1 MTSTHDSADKTSTV
15 LPEQETKPP
24 LIDNSNQRL
33 KAILT
38 WIGFG
43 GIWSF
48 WCISALG
55 TFFALQLLLDIAGGG
70 VIGKYKLDI
79 FGFKVPAKTLVSTI
93 FAGAIEV
100 GGLGASWFSRK
111 PKSDELD

>member
-1 MTSTHDSADKTSTV
+1 MTANQDSADKISTV
-15 LPEQETKPP
+15 LPEQETQPP

-38 WIGFG
+38 WIGFS

-55 TFFALQLLLDIAGGG
+55 TFLALELIFSNRGGG
-70 VIGKYKLDI
+70 VSGNYKLDI
-79 FGFKVPAKTLVSTI
+79 FGFKVPRKVLVSTI
-93 FAGAIEV
+93 FAGAMEV
-100 GGLGASWFSRK
+100 GGLGMSWLNRK
-111 PKSDELD
+111 QKSDELD

>member
-1 MTSTHDSADKTSTV
+1 MTSTHDSADKISTV

-55 TFFALQLLLDIAGGG
+55 TFFALEVIFGNRGGG
-70 VIGKYKLDI
+70 VSGNYKLDI
-79 FGFKVPAKTLVSTI
+79 FGLKVPTKILVSTI
-93 FAGAIEV
+93 FAGSLEV
-100 GGLGASWFSRK
+100 GGLGMSWLNRK
-111 PKSDELD
+111 QKTDKLD

>member
-1 MTSTHDSADKTSTV
+1 MTSTHDSADKISTV
-15 LPEQETKPP
+15 LPEQETQPP

-33 KAILT
+33 KSRLT

-55 TFFALQLLLDIAGGG
+55 TFFALELLLDISGGG

-79 FGFKVPAKTLVSTI
+79 FGFKVPTKTLVSTI

-100 GGLGASWFSRK
+100 GGLGMSWLNRK
-111 PKSDELD
+111 HKSDELD

>member
-1 MTSTHDSADKTSTV
+1 MTSTHDSADKISTV
-15 LPEQETKPP
+15 LPEQETKLPS
-24 LIDNSNQRL
+24 IDHPNQRL

-48 WCISALG
+48 WSISALG
-55 TFFALQLLLDIAGGG
+55 TFFALQVLLDISGGG

-79 FGFKVPAKTLVSTI
+79 FGFKVPTKTLVSTI

-100 GGLGASWFSRK
+100 GGLGMSWLNRK